1 MTQGSFKNDA
11 DASTGFLLWQVHAIW
26 QRQVTAA
33 LRPHEL
39 TQVQFALLASLL
51 WLMQREQDVTQVR
64 LARHAKLDV
73 MMTSQV
79 LRALQARGL
88 LERREHP
95 TDTRAKVLGLTEAGI
110 AKAMAAIPVVEQVDA
125 QFFNIVGEQ
134 KALLNGFLNA
144 LIQKEN

>member
-1 MTQGSFKNDA
+1 MTQQPFKNDA

-26 QRQVTAA
+26 QRQITAA

-51 WLMQREQDVTQVR
+51 WLMQREENITQIR

-95 TDTRAKVLGLTEAGI
+95 TDTRAKVVGLTEAGI
-110 AKAMAAIPVVEQVDA
+110 AKAMAVIPVVEQIDA
-125 QFFNIVGEQ
+125 QFFSIVGEQ
-134 KALLNGFLNA
+134 QTQLNGFLNL
-144 LIQKEN
+144 LIQQEG